1 MLINFSNHPYD
12 RWSEK
17 QKEAA
22 KVYGG
27 VVDLAFPA
35 VPSIASEN
43 DIEVLARESA
53 ERIANMLDGDPN
65 SAVMAQGEFTLT
77 FAVVSLLKE
86 RGIRAISACSE
97 RRVTEIIGD
106 DGNPKKQIEFCFER
120 FREYR

>member
-1 MLINFSNHPYD
+1 MLINFSNHPYKN
-12 RWSEK
+12 WSEE
-17 QKEAA
+17 QKHAA
-22 KVYGG
+22 DIYGKA
-27 VVDLAFPA
+27 VDLQFPA
-35 VPSIASEN
+35 VPSTANEN
-43 DIEVLARESA
+43 EIELLARESVD
-53 ERIANMLDGDPN
+53 RIVNMLDGDPN